1 MTLAQAIEKV
11 GIGGKVQNILHDE
24 VFIVTGLGNKFAFLS
39 RGDIESSY
47 SLDKD
52 GWTPVLPKK
61 RVVLQAWEYKP
72 TGGIF
77 WYEHAPKNALIE
89 DYAHRTDIPNMI
101 AEDGKWVIDNG

>member
-11 GIGGKVQNILHDE
+11 GVGGKVIYVGNSEPHIALDVGQEYAIVRLIDHKIQAIL
-24 VFIVTGLGNKFAFLS
+24 LS
-39 RGDIESSY
+39 TE
-47 SLDKD
+47 
-52 GWTPVLPKK
+52 GWSPVLPKK

-89 DYAHRTDIPNMI
+89 DYAHRTDIPNMVF
-101 AEDGKWVIDNG
+101 EDGKWVFER